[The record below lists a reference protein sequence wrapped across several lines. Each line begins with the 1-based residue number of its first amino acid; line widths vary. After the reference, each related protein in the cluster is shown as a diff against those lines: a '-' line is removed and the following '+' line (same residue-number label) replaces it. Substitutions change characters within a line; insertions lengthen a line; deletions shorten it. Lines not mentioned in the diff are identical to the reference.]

1 MTGLT
6 RVNRTL
12 VALVVMWS
20 SAACYTY
27 RPIAGVPPVGS
38 DVRVT
43 VTDEEALRL
52 REQTGELSHTLDG
65 RYTGTSGDTLF
76 LSVATFRTEVTSGA
90 RQMRQALAIS
100 REGLEG
106 FASRELSY
114 LRSGIVG
121 ALAGT
126 GMLLVVREV
135 VVGGGGDDTDENGGN
150 PTGTLIPII
159 RIPVG
164 R

>member
-1 MTGLT
+1 MT
-6 RVNRTL
+6 RWRF
-12 VALVVMWS
+12 ALLAPVVIWT

-27 RPIAGVPPVGS
+27 RPIAGVPQVGT

-52 REQTGELSHTLDG
+52 REQTGELSNTVDG
-65 RYTGTSGDTLF
+65 RYAGTSGDTLF
-76 LSVATFRTEVTSGA
+76 LSVATYRTAAAAGS

-100 REGLEG
+100 QDGLEG

-126 GMLLVVREV
+126 GMFLVMRQVIA
-135 VVGGGGDDTDENGGN
+135 VGGNDPDENGGN
-150 PTGTLIPII
+150 PIGTLVPII

>member
-1 MTGLT
+1 M
-6 RVNRTL
+6 NRWRL
-12 VALVVMWS
+12 AVLAVVVIWP
-20 SAACYTY
+20 SAGCYTY
-27 RPIAGVPPVGS
+27 RPITGIPSVGS

-52 REQTGELSHTLDG
+52 REQTGDLSNTLDG
-65 RYTGTSGDTLF
+65 RFTGTAGDTLF
-76 LSVATFRTEVTSGA
+76 LSVATYRTAATAGS

-100 REGLEG
+100 RDGLEG
-106 FASRELSY
+106 FASRRLSY
-114 LRSGIVG
+114 VRSGIVG

-126 GMLLVVREV
+126 GMVMVMREV
-135 VVGGGGDDTDENGGN
+135 IVGGTNTDDGDGGN

>member
-1 MTGLT
+1 M
-6 RVNRTL
+6 RRWPRTL
-12 VALVVMWS
+12 LVFVVMWPA
-20 SAACYTY
+20 AACYTY
-27 RPIAGVPPVGS
+27 RPIAGVPSVGS

-52 REQTGELSHTLDG
+52 REQTGDLSNTLDG

-90 RQMRQALAIS
+90 RQMRRALAIS
-100 REGLEG
+100 RNGLEG
-106 FASRELSY
+106 FASKELSY
-114 LRSGIVG
+114 VRSGIVG
-121 ALAGT
+121 ALAGA
-126 GMLLVVREV
+126 GMFLVMREV
-135 VVGGGGDDTDENGGN
+135 IVGGSNDNPDENGGN

>member
-1 MTGLT
+1 M
-6 RVNRTL
+6 NRWPRAA
-12 VALVVMWS
+12 VALAALWF

-27 RPIAGVPPVGS
+27 RPISGMPPVGS

-43 VTDEEALRL
+43 VTDAEALRL
-52 REQTGELSHTLDG
+52 REQTGDLAHDLDG
-65 RYTGTSGDTLF
+65 RFTGTSGDTLF
-76 LSVATFRTEVTSGA
+76 LSVITYRTEATSGS

-100 REGLEG
+100 RDGLDG
-106 FASRELSY
+106 LASRRLSY
-114 LRSGIVG
+114 LRTGILG

-126 GMLLVVREV
+126 GMVLVMREV
-135 VVGGGGDDTDENGGN
+135 VVGGTNTDNGDGGN
-150 PTGTLIPII
+150 PIGTLIPII

>member
-1 MTGLT
+1 M
-6 RVNRTL
+6 NRWHRTVL
-12 VALVVMWS
+12 ALVVLWH

-52 REQTGELSHTLDG
+52 REQTGDISLTVDG
-65 RYTGTSGDTLF
+65 RFTGTSGDTLY
-76 LSVATFRTEVTSGA
+76 LSVVTFRASATSGS

-100 REGLEG
+100 RDGLEG
-106 FASRELSY
+106 FASKEWSY
-114 LRSGIVG
+114 VRSGIVG

-126 GMLLVVREV
+126 GIVFVMREV
-135 VVGGGGDDTDENGGN
+135 IVGGSSDDIDENGGN

-159 RIPVG
+159 RIPLG